1 MTTELSAFLVANA
14 ASLMTLIAALSVLGL
29 VGLALFAADG
39 GREILKREEEQDSLD
54 AERGRQLLLQAQLDR
69 RTGGDPSAFNAP

>member
-14 ASLMTLIAALSVLGL
+14 DSLMTLIAALSVLGS

-54 AERGRQLLLQAQLDR
+54 AERGRRLLLQAQLDR
-69 RTGGDPSAFNAP
+69 RTGGDPSAFDAP

>member
-1 MTTELSAFLVANA
+1 MTTELSAFLVANED
-14 ASLMTLIAALSVLGL
+14 SLMTLIAALSVLGL

>member
-14 ASLMTLIAALSVLGL
+14 DSLMTLIAALSVLGL

-69 RTGGDPSAFNAP
+69 RTGGDPSAFDAP

>member
-14 ASLMTLIAALSVLGL
+14 DSLMTLIAALSVLGL

-69 RTGGDPSAFNAP
+69 RTGGDPPAFNAP

>member
-1 MTTELSAFLVANA
+1 
-14 ASLMTLIAALSVLGL
+14 MTLIAALSVLGL

>member
-14 ASLMTLIAALSVLGL
+14 DSLMTLIAALSVLGL

-69 RTGGDPSAFNAP
+69 WTGGDPSAFDAP

>member
-14 ASLMTLIAALSVLGL
+14 DSLMTLIAALSVLGL

>member
-14 ASLMTLIAALSVLGL
+14 DSLMTLIAALSVLRL

-69 RTGGDPSAFNAP
+69 RTGGDPSAFDAP